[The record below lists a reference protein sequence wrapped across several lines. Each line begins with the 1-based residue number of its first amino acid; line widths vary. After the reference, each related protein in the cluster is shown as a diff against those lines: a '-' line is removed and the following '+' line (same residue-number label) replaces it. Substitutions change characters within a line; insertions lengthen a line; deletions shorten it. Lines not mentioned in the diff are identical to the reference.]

1 MTGIAVAPGRKAM
14 PQQRMDALR
23 RANRVRLARAELK
36 RNVACGSVR
45 AADVILTPP
54 WEATSMP
61 VDELLTSQRRWG
73 TERARRF
80 LASMQIPENK
90 QIGTMTERQRTTLSA
105 RLNGEAVVDPFAD
118 RFTAINTF
126 SWARS

>member
-1 MTGIAVAPGRKAM
+1 MTGIAAVAPGRKAM
-14 PQQRMDALR
+14 PQQRMDALK

-36 RNVACGSVR
+36 RNVASGHVR

-90 QIGTMTERQRTTLSA
+90 QIGTMTQRQRSCLA
-105 RLNGEAVVDPFAD
+105 RLLEEG
-118 RFTAINTF
+118 RGGG
-126 SWARS
+126 R

>member
-1 MTGIAVAPGRKAM
+1 MTGIAAVAPGQSQGSTKAM

-36 RNVACGSVR
+36 RRVASGQVQ

-61 VDELLTSQRRWG
+61 VNELLTSQRRWG
-73 TERARRF
+73 TERVRRF

-90 QIGTMTERQRTTLSA
+90 QIGTMTERQRGAVA
-105 RLNGEAVVDPFAD
+105 RVLAEGG
-118 RFTAINTF
+118 RGGG
-126 SWARS
+126 R